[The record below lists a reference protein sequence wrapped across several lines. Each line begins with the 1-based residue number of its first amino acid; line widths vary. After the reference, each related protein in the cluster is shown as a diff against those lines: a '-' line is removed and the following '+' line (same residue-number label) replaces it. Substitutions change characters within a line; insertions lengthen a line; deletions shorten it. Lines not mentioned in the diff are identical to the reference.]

1 MSIIGGILSFGIA
14 LAVFSLLFAALLTFT
29 AVIIRTVRAAMLA
42 VAALFRG
49 VGEEPCMDNVC
60 PDCNGVEGCTPHCP
74 SGAVDDAAAPTRP
87 TERTGQGFKALSRF
101 DRRT

>member
-29 AVIIRTVRAAMLA
+29 AVIVRTVRAMLA

-49 VGEEPCMDNVC
+49 VGEEACMDNVC

-74 SGAVDDAAAPTRP
+74 GGAVDDAAAPTRP